1 MPFNFLLDF
10 FSLFSSKGARGNDGS
25 VGPVGPAVSFDTE
38 ESGRGWECGMGEI
51 FFINYLWN
59 NTILDTLPNVLWGHL
74 KVQVI
79 KTTIPEACIDI
90 QSKIY
95 LILET

>member
-38 ESGRGWECGMGEI
+38 ESGRG
-51 FFINYLWN
+51 
-59 NTILDTLPNVLWGHL
+59 
-74 KVQVI
+74 
-79 KTTIPEACIDI
+79 
-90 QSKIY
+90 
-95 LILET
+95 